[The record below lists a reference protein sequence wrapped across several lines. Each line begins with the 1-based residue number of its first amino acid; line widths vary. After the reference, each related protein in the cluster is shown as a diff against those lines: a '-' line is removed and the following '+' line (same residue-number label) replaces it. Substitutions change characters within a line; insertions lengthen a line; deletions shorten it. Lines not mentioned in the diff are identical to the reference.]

1 MTLNLM
7 TMKKLII
14 LLLLT
19 TTAGLTNPAQ
29 AQEDEIQQLALN
41 IQKLAQFK
49 QILKDLK
56 KGYEIVHKGYS
67 TVKNLSEGNFKLHQT
82 FLDGLWQISPTVR
95 NYRRVKDIIQFQV
108 ILVREYKQAYGRF
121 RQEGRFTPQE
131 LHYLGGVYEN
141 LFRQSLRDLDE
152 LATVITAK
160 KLRMSD
166 DERLTAIDRIY
177 SGMQD
182 KLLFLRDFNNRA
194 TLLAAARAKEQND
207 AKALR
212 SIYGTN

>member
-1 MTLNLM
+1 
-7 TMKKLII
+7 MKRTII
-14 LLLLT
+14 LFLLLT
-19 TTAGLTNPAQ
+19 VAGLANQAA

-56 KGYEIVHKGYS
+56 KSYEIVHKGYS
-67 TVKNLSEGNFKLHQT
+67 TVRDLSKGNFDLHRT
-82 FLDGLWQISPTVR
+82 FLDGLWQVSPAVR
-95 NYRRVKDIIQFQV
+95 NYRRAKEIIEYQTV
-108 ILVREYKQAYGRF
+108 LVREYRHAYVRF
-121 RQEGRFTPQE
+121 RRESRFTPQE
-131 LHYLGGVYEN
+131 LDYLGGVYEN

-152 LATVITAK
+152 LVTIVTAK
-160 KLRMSD
+160 KLRMTD

-194 TLLAAARAKEQND
+194 TLLAAARAKEQREAN
-207 AKALR
+207 ALR
-212 SIYGTN
+212 GIYGTD

>member
-67 TVKNLSEGNFKLHQT
+67 TVKNLSEGNFKLHEA
-82 FLDGLWQISPTVR
+82 FLDGLWQVGPTVR
-95 NYRRVKDIIQFQV
+95 NYRRAKDIIQFQV

-131 LHYLGGVYEN
+131 LDYLGGVYEN

-152 LATVITAK
+152 LATVVTAK

-166 DERLTAIDRIY
+166 DERLGAIDRIH

-182 KLLFLRDFNNRA
+182 KLLFLRQFNRSTA
-194 TLLAAARAKEQND
+194 LLALGRAREQND
-207 AKALR
+207 ASTLR
-212 SIYGTN
+212 GIYGIN